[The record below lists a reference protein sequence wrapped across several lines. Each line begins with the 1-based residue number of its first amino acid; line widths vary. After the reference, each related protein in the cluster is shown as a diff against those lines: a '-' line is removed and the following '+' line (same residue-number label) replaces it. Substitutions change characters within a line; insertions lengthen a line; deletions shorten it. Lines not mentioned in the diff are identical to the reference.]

1 MAVLVCVRG
10 IDPCAISDV
19 RRPYLYPWDVVSE
32 NLPRGHVVVAASN
45 DGPVR
50 LVVSVNRLLYVS
62 PFVFPSAARFV
73 RFEHGAVSAAR
84 NQQRQQQ
91 QEESFHAV
99 SVALP
104 SQLLLRWL
112 RTKARLRIVPGGVRV
127 TPEMGR
133 VGTPGELT
141 LRHS

>member
-1 MAVLVCVRG
+1 MAVLVCVSG

-45 DGPVR
+45 DGSVR
-50 LVVSVNRLLYVS
+50 LVVSVNRLLHGS